1 MKKLSP
7 KAKKLTKYYTL
18 KVVGLIILCVFAL
31 TTLFPYLY
39 MVSNSFKSSD
49 EIVKYSFTFYFIPK
63 EFTLS
68 NYTKIFEIIPLGKG
82 FLNTLTVEALVL
94 LVGTST
100 TCIAA
105 FAFSRVKFAGR
116 RILFYV
122 LLSGMMV
129 PFVAVLVPQYNAYQQ
144 LGLFDSLWPLIIP
157 GLFGNVGMLFFMK
170 QYADTIPNEIY
181 EAAEI
186 DGAGF
191 FQTFTLIFLPLVKT
205 AILVQVIFWF
215 LGIWNDFFG
224 PDIYLPSLDNKTLQ
238 IMIRYFGADPSGGG
252 GGALKDQPYVMAA
265 SVLSS
270 IPTLVVYVCFQ
281 KHFVNTFVST
291 GVKG

>member
-1 MKKLSP
+1 
-7 KAKKLTKYYTL
+7 
-18 KVVGLIILCVFAL
+18 
-31 TTLFPYLY
+31 
-39 MVSNSFKSSD
+39 
-49 EIVKYSFTFYFIPK
+49 
-63 EFTLS
+63 
-68 NYTKIFEIIPLGKG
+68 
-82 FLNTLTVEALVL
+82 
-94 LVGTST
+94 
-100 TCIAA
+100 
-105 FAFSRVKFAGR
+105 
-116 RILFYV
+116 
-122 LLSGMMV
+122 MMV

-144 LGLFDSLWPLIIP
+144 LGLFDTLWPLIIP
-157 GLFGNVGMLFFMK
+157 GLFGNIGMLFFMK

-181 EAAEI
+181 EAAEM

-191 FQTFTLIFLPLVKT
+191 FQTFTHIFLPLVKT